1 VWTAETLEHGLSV
14 KLKELP
20 FPVYLFVYLFKVVAT
35 DGDIDWTIT
44 NHPEC
49 ELTTSDIQ
57 AMNAVRW
64 HIEHL
69 HRELK
74 QLTGTEQCECR
85 KARSQRNH
93 LGCCYHA
100 WLTLRLRAT
109 QLQRSLYAVQHALF
123 SDFLRAELRHPHIPA
138 FAGS

>member
-35 DGDIDWTIT
+35 DGDIDWIIT
-44 NHPEC
+44 NHPAR

-100 WLTLRLRAT
+100 
-109 QLQRSLYAVQHALF
+109 
-123 SDFLRAELRHPHIPA
+123 
-138 FAGS
+138 